1 MNFNFP
7 LLIKGPLAVIGN
19 ISNEDQLSY
28 LNEKEVDKYGFENV
42 TFIDSSG
49 YEYEILSFDKK
60 NISNLPF
67 KKFLKIIFK
76 NFGGHYLDSKK
87 NKGVWVEFNLSS
99 PRKRNLDEI
108 KKELTDLFLKNPQWF
123 KNSDFSPAQAIELFI
138 NEARTVKELIENI
151 SVWS

>member
-1 MNFNFP
+1 MNFNYP
-7 LLIKGPLAVIGN
+7 LLIKDPLAVIGN

-67 KKFLKIIFK
+67 KKFLKIILK

-87 NKGVWVEFNLSS
+87 IKEYGLNLICLHQE
-99 PRKRNLDEI
+99 K
-108 KKELTDLFLKNPQWF
+108 
-123 KNSDFSPAQAIELFI
+123 
-138 NEARTVKELIENI
+138 
-151 SVWS
+151 